1 MIFECGEFMAE
12 IYNECEATGTTDVY
26 IKTPGDILL
35 KSYFKK
41 KGFTDFTVRHPNNKE
56 VSENSLMIGKMVI
69 EFSDPEMETM
79 FLLNYN
85 GKVAS

>member
-1 MIFECGEFMAE
+1 MIFECGEYMAE
-12 IYNECEATGTTDVY
+12 IYNECEAAGATY
-26 IKTPGDILL
+26 MYFKTPSYILL
-35 KSYFKK
+35 KSYFRRR
-41 KGFTDFTVRHPNNKE
+41 GFTNFTVRQPNNKE